1 VWYQVFDVDTAS
13 SRPEARAAVTP
24 AISRGKLCL
33 QQLRSWWVPATLFAI
48 LVLATV
54 LRVYDIGGNPPGFFT
69 DEASYGYNAYSI
81 LHHGRDEYGA
91 RLPLF
96 FKAFGEYKMPV
107 YIYSQVPF
115 IAILGLSEVP
125 VRLTTA
131 FYGIMTVLALF
142 LLVRELFKND
152 GTALASAAVLAVLPW
167 HVHYSR
173 TGLGEITIHAFFLVL
188 GLYLFMVG
196 LRRPA
201 FWIGAAVAFVL
212 AIYSYRSAWVL
223 TPPLLAVL
231 AVLYHRDL
239 IQNRRYTLIAGL
251 ILAVAIIPIVM
262 HLTSGTSDRSKE
274 QSIFSLH
281 LSTRNTIENVLHGYR
296 AHFTPGFLFNGTAEA
311 PNLRHGI
318 PGAGWIYPWQVPFL
332 VLGFMWLL
340 WKPSRPKLIA
350 ITLLVIFPLAS
361 AVSVDPPKS
370 ARAFLGA
377 ISFAIITACGIGAA
391 VQILTSW
398 SPTRSAA
405 LVGGALA
412 ATVVLGTAVA
422 GSMQFV
428 NFVHTYYGE
437 YEKNAGGFWGWQ
449 WGPRPI
455 IEHFLAV
462 DDQYDE
468 LVMDVSFNEPQ
479 MFFRFYAPDG
489 CAKCTT
495 GNWGQYNSSER
506 QLFALRP
513 ETVSLTYDY
522 DVKGELYYPDG
533 TLAFLYLEIIGNEQG
548 RLTAEAYVEQGEVF
562 RKLGQYTLA
571 MDALNGAVGL
581 DRDYALAYARRGIAA
596 LYLGESDR
604 AVADLAKAVELDSD
618 YLRAPTDARNPLWS
632 LGEKNELAA
641 VLVQAAS
648 RNTDPSISARLATFI
663 DYLTARKS

>member
-1 VWYQVFDVDTAS
+1 MDIS
-13 SRPEARAAVTP
+13 HSRPAARAAVTL
-24 AISRGKLCL
+24 AISWGKLCL
-33 QQLRSWWVPATLFAI
+33 QPLRRWWVLATLIAI

-69 DEASYGYNAYSI
+69 DEASFGYNAYTI
-81 LHHGRDEYGA
+81 LHSGKDEFGV
-91 RLPLF
+91 RMPLLF
-96 FKAFGEYKMPV
+96 RAFGEYKMPV

-115 IAILGLSEVP
+115 IALLGLSELP

-131 FYGIMTVLALF
+131 FYGVMTVLALF

-152 GTALASAAVLAVLPW
+152 GTALAAAAVLAVLPW

-173 TGLGEITIHAFFLVL
+173 TGLGDITAHVFFLVL

-201 FWIGAAVAFVL
+201 FWIGTAVAFVL

-239 IQNRRYTLIAGL
+239 IRNRRYSLIAVL
-251 ILAVAIIPIVM
+251 ILAVAVIPIVM
-262 HLTSGTSDRSKE
+262 HLTSGTSDRSKD
-274 QSIFSLH
+274 QSVFSLH
-281 LSTRNTIENVLHGYR
+281 LSTRDTIEKVLHGYR
-296 AHFTPGFLFNGTAEA
+296 AHFTPGFLFNGTAEQ

-332 VLGFMWLL
+332 GLGFAWLL
-340 WKPSRPKLIA
+340 WKPTRSKLIA

-370 ARAFLGA
+370 ARAFFGA
-377 ISFAIITACGIGAA
+377 IAFAIITACGIGAA

-398 SPTRSAA
+398 RPTRWAA

-428 NFVHTYYGE
+428 DFAHTYYGE
-437 YEKNAGGFWGWQ
+437 YETNAGGFWGWQ

-462 DDQYDE
+462 DDQYDQF
-468 LVMDVSFNEPQ
+468 VMDIAFNEPQ

-489 CAKCTT
+489 CGKCTFGT
-495 GNWGQYNSSER
+495 WDQFDPSKR

-533 TLAFLYLEIIGNEQG
+533 TLAFLYLEIIGNERG
-548 RLTAEAYVEQGEVF
+548 SSTAEAYAEQGDVL

-596 LYLGESDR
+596 LYVGESDR
-604 AVADLAKAVELDSD
+604 AVADLAKAVELDRD
-618 YLRAPTDARNPLWS
+618 YLRAPTDARNQLWS
-632 LGEKNELAA
+632 LGDTNELAA
-641 VLVQAAS
+641 VLELAAS
-648 RNTDPSISARLATFI
+648 RITDPSISARLTTFI
-663 DYLTARKS
+663 NYLTARKS